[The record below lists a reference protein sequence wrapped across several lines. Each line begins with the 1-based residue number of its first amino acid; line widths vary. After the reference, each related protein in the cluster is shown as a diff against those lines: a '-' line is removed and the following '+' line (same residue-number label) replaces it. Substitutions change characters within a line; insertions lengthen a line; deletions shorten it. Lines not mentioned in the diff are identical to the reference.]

1 MNKKEKTMLIKD
13 ADYVVT
19 LDKSDRVLKHASVFI
34 EGSYIREVDS
44 KRTSADRVISARGKI
59 IIPGFVDCHHHMFQC
74 VMRGM
79 PELQNQPIDRWINIV
94 CETTKK
100 MDAETIY
107 YSALANMAELL
118 LYGCTTTTDML
129 YLFPRGKKGF
139 FEATIQAA
147 KNIGIRFHPYRGS
160 MSLSKKDGAEFPD
173 DVVEDSDDIASE
185 SEQMIRTYNDNS
197 PDSML
202 KIGLAPCT
210 IFTSSKQDYRN
221 AAIIS
226 KQYGVNIQTHL
237 AESAFENEYSMKNF
251 HKRPLAYL
259 RDLGWEG
266 EHVSLTHCINVNT
279 KEIEAIASSNTNV
292 VHCPISNARKPLGEA
307 GVAPIWELLE
317 RNVNVSVGV
326 DGSAGNDSSNMLEEL
341 RWSRTMQGVRRES
354 TYLKPEK
361 VFRMGT
367 INGARLL
374 NWESAIG
381 LIEVGKAAD
390 IAMFNLDGVESAGA
404 CDPLTALLS
413 TQARRADMV
422 MVNGNV
428 VVENSH
434 LTFIAEESVVKK
446 IRSFHALNS
455 I

>member
-1 MNKKEKTMLIKD
+1 MKK
-13 ADYVVT
+13 
-19 LDKSDRVLKHASVFI
+19 F
-34 EGSYIREVDS
+34 G
-44 KRTSADRVISARGKI
+44 
-59 IIPGFVDCHHHMFQC
+59 
-74 VMRGM
+74 
-79 PELQNQPIDRWINIV
+79 
-94 CETTKK
+94 
-100 MDAETIY
+100 
-107 YSALANMAELL
+107 
-118 LYGCTTTTDML
+118 
-129 YLFPRGKKGF
+129 
-139 FEATIQAA
+139 
-147 KNIGIRFHPYRGS
+147 
-160 MSLSKKDGAEFPD
+160 
-173 DVVEDSDDIASE
+173 
-185 SEQMIRTYNDNS
+185 
-197 PDSML
+197 
-202 KIGLAPCT
+202 
-210 IFTSSKQDYRN
+210 
-221 AAIIS
+221 
-226 KQYGVNIQTHL
+226 
-237 AESAFENEYSMKNF
+237 
-251 HKRPLAYL
+251 KRPLAYL
-259 RDLGWEG
+259 RDLSWKG
-266 EHVSLTHCINVNT
+266 ERVSFTHCINVNAQEIKFLSST
-279 KEIEAIASSNTNV
+279 KTNV

-341 RWSRTMQGVRRES
+341 RWTRTMQGVRKES

-390 IAMFNLDGVESAGA
+390 IAMFSLDGVESAGA

-446 IRSFHALNS
+446 IRSFHKILDS
-455 I
+455 